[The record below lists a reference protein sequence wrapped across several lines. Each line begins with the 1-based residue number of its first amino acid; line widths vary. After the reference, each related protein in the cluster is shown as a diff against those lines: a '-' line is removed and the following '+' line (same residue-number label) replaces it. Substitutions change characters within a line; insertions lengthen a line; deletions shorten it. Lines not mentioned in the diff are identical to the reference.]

1 MDGPESYVGPDRAV
15 LENIKKYND
24 EALVAAHMG
33 FVVDTT
39 PIANEIAACSS
50 VEVEYTSRLNTGQ
63 LASQEDVN
71 KTLDEFIEKL
81 KANGF
86 RIACFLLLL
95 PCFPLLQLPLD
106 FRNNFLRTIV
116 RMCQAEQ
123 SGWSVVPP
131 AV

>member
-1 MDGPESYVGPDRAV
+1 V

-81 KANGF
+81 KANGSEKIVAEVQ
-86 RIACFLLLL
+86 R
-95 PCFPLLQLPLD
+95 QLEEWKAG
-106 FRNNFLRTIV
+106 
-116 RMCQAEQ
+116 Q
-123 SGWSVVPP
+123 
-131 AV
+131 